1 MIGCKTCLNGLNTI
15 FKNVAHNQV
24 NGLRFRTTTAI
35 GEWINRYPP
44 ADTTEWIAS
53 LGNEL
58 SNVGGSLTI
67 LPDASSGP
75 VWETE
80 PLTETLRVAGT
91 PRLHVDVTTAT
102 VGGQLYALMED
113 CYEGTCIHVGHAI
126 MDLRYHAG
134 GDDIQTWTPIFET
147 INAKMEFFPL
157 DAMIA
162 EGHTIRISLASTG
175 EGIFQQAPLPL

>member
-1 MIGCKTCLNGLNTI
+1 M
-15 FKNVAHNQV
+15 
-24 NGLRFRTTTAI
+24 
-35 GEWINRYPP
+35 
-44 ADTTEWIAS
+44 
-53 LGNEL
+53 
-58 SNVGGSLTI
+58 
-67 LPDASSGP
+67 P
-75 VWETE
+75 VLDLYGKQN
-80 PLTETLRVAGT
+80 LTETLRVAGT

-134 GDDIQTWTPIFET
+134 GDQIQTWTPIFET

-162 EGHTIRISLASTG
+162 EGHTIRYRSH
-175 EGIFQQAPLPL
+175 QQARTIYQQVPLQL